1 MKYTDEEIRELSI
14 ASVLNAKDQK
24 YNDVIEK
31 YSKYL
36 EDVDFI
42 FVDETKGSDLISLA
56 TSMFKLKK
64 GHISSVFYSDKLMV
78 QNLDLL
84 NKKNEGYYVNYD
96 IGLDTQIVSYIE
108 RYLNGKLEE
117 VNMPMISPLRVK
129 RSISSEINIDAYV
142 NENCIISKEF
152 DSKQLLNIWSFF
164 YFFNT
169 PIMSDDEAKMK
180 ADESTN
186 KIVRFVKHARM
197 ANVYKERYDYTYC
210 TLLKIALLNFEK
222 KGTKEKLIELLKFE
236 KEVTCTMDM
245 VAINIAIAYWEQGT
259 KLRFF
264 GKVQKGRKDILN
276 VLHNMAWD
284 VFHWTQTLLDFKT
297 TTRKGADI
305 NIPLFYSVDMRFL
318 ELSEM
323 IKLEAVAID
332 KRKNITFPHLQSN
345 RLREILSD
353 DELKEY
359 FGPESLRQRNEK
371 RGYVDTEKIYKE
383 LESELLNK
391 GIF

>member
-1 MKYTDEEIRELSI
+1 MKYTDEEIRELAI
-14 ASVLNAKDQK
+14 GSVLNAENEGYNYAIKK
-24 YNDVIEK
+24 YLK
-31 YSKYL
+31 HL

-42 FVDETKGSDLISLA
+42 FVDENNGFDFVSPA
-56 TSMFKLKK
+56 THMFKLEK
-64 GHISSVFYSDKLMV
+64 GQISSVFYSDKLTV
-78 QNLDLL
+78 QNQDFL
-84 NKKNEGYYVNYD
+84 NGKKDRIYVNYD
-96 IGLDTQIVSYIE
+96 IGLDTQVVSYIE
-108 RYLNGKLEE
+108 RYLSGKLDE
-117 VNMPMISPLRVK
+117 VNIPVIMPLRVK
-129 RSISSEINIDAYV
+129 RNMASEINIDAYV
-142 NENCIISKEF
+142 NENCIINKEF
-152 DSKQLLNIWSFF
+152 SSKQLLNIWSFF
-164 YFFNT
+164 YFLNT
-169 PIMSDDEAKMK
+169 PTMSDTEAKIK
-180 ADESTN
+180 ADESTDE
-186 KIVRFVKHARM
+186 IVKFVKRTRE

-210 TLLKIALLNFEK
+210 TLLKIVLLNFEK

-276 VLHNMAWD
+276 VLRNMAWD

-318 ELSEM
+318 ELSKI
-323 IKLEAVAID
+323 IKLKAVAID
-332 KRKNITFPHLQSN
+332 KRKNITIPHLESN
-345 RLREILSD
+345 RLREFLSD

-359 FGPESLRQRNEK
+359 FGPEALRQRNEK

-383 LESELLNK
+383 LEIELLDK

>member
-1 MKYTDEEIRELSI
+1 MKYTDEEIRELAI
-14 ASVLNAKDQK
+14 GSVLNAENEGYNYAIKK
-24 YNDVIEK
+24 YLK
-31 YSKYL
+31 HL

-42 FVDETKGSDLISLA
+42 FVDENNGFDFVSPA
-56 TSMFKLKK
+56 THMFKLEK
-64 GHISSVFYSDKLMV
+64 GQISSVFYSDKLTV
-78 QNLDLL
+78 QNLDFL
-84 NKKNEGYYVNYD
+84 NGKKDRIYVNYD
-96 IGLDTQIVSYIE
+96 IGLDTQVVSYIE
-108 RYLNGKLEE
+108 RYLSGKLDE
-117 VNMPMISPLRVK
+117 VNIPVIMPLRVK
-129 RSISSEINIDAYV
+129 RNMASEINIDAYV
-142 NENCIISKEF
+142 NENCIINKEF
-152 DSKQLLNIWSFF
+152 SSKQLLNIWSFF
-164 YFFNT
+164 YFLNT
-169 PIMSDDEAKMK
+169 PTMSDTEAKIK

-210 TLLKIALLNFEK
+210 TLLKIVLLNFEK

-276 VLHNMAWD
+276 VLRNMAWD

-318 ELSEM
+318 ELSKI
-323 IKLEAVAID
+323 IKLKAVAID
-332 KRKNITFPHLQSN
+332 KRKNITIPHLESN
-345 RLREILSD
+345 RLREFLSD

-359 FGPESLRQRNEK
+359 FGPEALRQRNEK

-383 LESELLNK
+383 LEIELLDK